1 MQNVVDRLWH
11 RVLGR
16 PYRAVCTVDTGEG
29 EPPVVLLHG
38 LGASSK
44 VWSNVVTFLKPSH
57 RVLAFDLVGF
67 GKSPKPGWIDYTVD
81 DHARAVI
88 AALKKHK
95 LKGPI
100 ILTGHSM
107 GCLVAVRIARMKPKL
122 VERLVLYEMPLYT
135 DVPALKRYTL
145 LRRMYF
151 SAYRQIVKH
160 PDYSPSNVYLAQKLA
175 SRISGFTISKQT
187 WIPYVRSL
195 KNTIMKQKTAEDM
208 RRLSVPM
215 DLIYGSLDMVIL
227 RGHVQTIFDLEVSK
241 ITTHVVRSRH
251 KITPRASAYI
261 ANRIDE
267 SIALPVKKIR
277 IPRKF
282 ARMKLKS
289 TPSA

>member
-1 MQNVVDRLWH
+1 MQEVFDRFWH
-11 RVLGR
+11 RTLRR

-29 EPPVVLLHG
+29 DSPVVLLHG

-44 VWSNVVTFLKPSH
+44 VWSNVIAFLKPSH

-67 GKSPKPGWIDYTVD
+67 GKSPKPSWLDYTAD

-88 AALKKHK
+88 AALNKQKV
-95 LKGPI
+95 KGPI
-100 ILTGHSM
+100 ILAGHSM
-107 GCLVAVRIARMKPKL
+107 GCLIAVRIARMKPSL
-122 VERLVLYEMPLYT
+122 IERLVLYEMPLYT
-135 DVPALKRYTL
+135 DVPALRRYTL

-151 SAYRQIVKH
+151 SAYKQVVKH
-160 PDYSPSNVYLAQKLA
+160 PEYSPSNVYLAQKLA
-175 SRISGFTISKQT
+175 SKISGFTITKQT
-187 WIPYVRSL
+187 WIPYAKSL

-208 RRLSVPM
+208 RCLSVPM

-227 RGHVQTIFDLEVSK
+227 RGHVQTIFDLEISK

-251 KITPRASAYI
+251 KITPKASAYI
-261 ANRIDE
+261 AKSIDE
-267 SIALPVKKIR
+267 TIEIPVKKIR